1 METFWGCIAVIS
13 FGLFGMAVVLWR
25 LEVDARRDAETSRE
39 MYRRKWLQA
48 VGAEEYATQTVPLY
62 PRRRGK

>member
-1 METFWGCIAVIS
+1 MVTFLLCLALIS
-13 FGLFGMAVVLWR
+13 AGAFGMAAVLWR
-25 LEVDARRDAETSRE
+25 LEVDARRDAERSRE
-39 MYRRKWLQA
+39 NYRRKWLQA